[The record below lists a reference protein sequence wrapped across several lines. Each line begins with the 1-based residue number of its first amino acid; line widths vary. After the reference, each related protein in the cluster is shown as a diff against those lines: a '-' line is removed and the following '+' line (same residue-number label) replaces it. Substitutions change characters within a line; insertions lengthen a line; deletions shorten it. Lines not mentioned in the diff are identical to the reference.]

1 MPKIPPLKGKE
12 IIAVFLRLGFFKHH
26 QTGSH
31 VQMRHSIKLHLRVT
45 VPRHDNF
52 DLPPFVVGSI
62 LKQAEISRDEFLNF
76 LKES

>member
-12 IIAVFLRLGFFKHH
+12 VIAVLFKLGFFKHH

-31 VQMRHSIKLHLRVT
+31 IQLHHRLKVHLRVT

-52 DLPPFVVGSI
+52 ELPAFVIGNI
-62 LKQAEISRDEFLNF
+62 LKQAEISKDEFVCVLYE
-76 LKES
+76 K

>member
-12 IIAVFLRLGFFKHH
+12 IIAVLLKLGFFKHH

-31 VQMRHSIKLHLRVT
+31 VQLHHGIKSYLRVT

-52 DLPPFVVGSI
+52 ELPPFVVGNI
-62 LKQAEISRDEFLNF
+62 LKQAEISRDEFLHF
-76 LKES
+76 LKEL